1 MSLRAIPLM
10 VIPFILYFVIVF
22 LSGNSVDTNTV
33 LNTEILRPI
42 TLPSGATW
50 RFSWGDLIMVLTLLM
65 LFIEI
70 VKATH
75 QGQSSVVDHGLSM
88 LLFIVSLIAFGL
100 LKQAGSSPFFF
111 LTIATLIDV
120 IAGYTIAIG
129 VAKKSLN
136 MGSDN

>member
-10 VIPFILYFVIVF
+10 IIPFILYFVVVF
-22 LSGNSVDTNTV
+22 LSGNSVEANAV
-33 LNTEILRPI
+33 LTTEIAKLK
-42 TLPSGATW
+42 LPSGAEW
-50 RFSWGDLIMVLTLLM
+50 RFAWGDFLMLLTLVM

-75 QGQSSVVDHGLSM
+75 QGQSSMIDHGLSM
-88 LLFIVSLIAFGL
+88 LIFIVCLVLFGL
-100 LKQAGSSPFFF
+100 LKQAGTSAFFF

-120 IAGYTIAIG
+120 VAGYTIAIG

-136 MGSDN
+136 MGADT